1 MIRLTP
7 YSLFIRSVFVRRPGS
22 IALDSLRI
30 NSVVVKVADTVVSIV
45 SNSVLVFDT
54 HYFGLFSELEL
65 PFGR

>member
-1 MIRLTP
+1 M
-7 YSLFIRSVFVRRPGS
+7 RRPGS

-54 HYFGLFSELEL
+54 YYFSLFSELEL